1 MNSLPHIGETTVR
14 TDHRIKEGYP
24 SGSLDGDINLQG
36 ERIQKLLE
44 RIEALPYPGAKEL
57 IQECMEAVLAFYGQG
72 LSRILQVVNK
82 AGPEGGKVYRE
93 LIHDDV
99 IKGLLLIHDLH
110 PLDLEARL
118 RDALDKVRP
127 YLKSHGG
134 NVELISL
141 ENEVAKLRLQGTCKS
156 CASSS
161 VTLELAIR
169 HAIEQ
174 ACPDLVH
181 FEVEGVGQ
189 QDEGPPPGSRLS
201 RRTITD
207 WIVIENAHR
216 LAEGAWVPV
225 RVGEMRLVIC
235 KLNETF
241 YAYRNRCP
249 ACNMPFDGGALDGDF
264 LLCASGHRYDIL
276 HAGRCAEIPSAHL
289 DPFPLLAQEGVVK
302 VALTREVADATP
314 ETMSRSS

>member
-1 MNSLPHIGETTVR
+1 MQRDEMLRR
-14 TDHRIKEGYP
+14 TDGELREGR
-24 SGSLDGDINLQG
+24 SVASRNADINVDG

-44 RIEALPYPGAKEL
+44 QIEALPYPGAKEL
-57 IQECMEAVLAFYGQG
+57 IHECMEALLAFYGQG
-72 LSRILQVVNK
+72 LRRILQIVDE
-82 AGPEGGKVYRE
+82 AGPEGRRVYRD
-93 LIHDDV
+93 LIQDDT

-110 PLDLEARL
+110 PLGLEARL
-118 RDALDKVRP
+118 REALDKVRP

-134 NVELISL
+134 NVELINL
-141 ENEVAKLRLQGTCKS
+141 ENGVAKLRLQGTCKS
-156 CASSS
+156 CASSA

-169 HAIEQ
+169 QSIEQ

-181 FEVEGVGQ
+181 FEVEGAVR
-189 QDEGPPPGSRLS
+189 DEEARPSRLS

-207 WIVIENAHR
+207 WTVIEEAQQ
-216 LAEGAWVPV
+216 LADGAWLPV
-225 RVGEMRLVIC
+225 RVGEIRLVIC

-249 ACNMPFDGGALDGDF
+249 ACNMPFDTGRLGGNFLSCAL
-264 LLCASGHRYDIL
+264 GHRYDVV

-289 DPFPLLAQEGVVK
+289 APFPLLAQDGVVK

-314 ETMSRSS
+314 EPTSRSS